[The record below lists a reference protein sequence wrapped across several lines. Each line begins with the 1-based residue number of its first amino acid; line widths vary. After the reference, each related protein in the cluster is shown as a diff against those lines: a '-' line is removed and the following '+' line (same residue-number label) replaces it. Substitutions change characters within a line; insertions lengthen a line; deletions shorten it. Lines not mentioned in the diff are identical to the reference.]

1 MAQTSTEI
9 QKRSDEKRGVA
20 AKSYKLPKETIE
32 LIAEISEQTGKPQ
45 SIVIAEAV
53 RLYAN
58 NKAV

>member
-32 LIAEISEQTGKPQ
+32 LSPKY
-45 SIVIAEAV
+45 
-53 RLYAN
+53 R
-58 NKAV
+58 NKRGNLNLS